1 MPILRASNEK
11 NGMNGPKIKRRSR
24 SPSSFPIIA
33 PIRKKIENK
42 LLGMVYIRI
51 YRSAIPSDPKKIA
64 NELATLLAISAFSSA
79 CFISFI
85 LLAYKGVVHH
95 NPYSIVIFTS
105 SIALPMIE
113 AIHKMLLI
121 SSKSSKRKNN
131 CEREIPFVATFLSMA
146 AASGISVQLAFERLK
161 NFQFFP
167 QFKEEALRIEK
178 VRRLY
183 ALNPYEAMQFEGNYH
198 PSEMVKELYSH
209 AIVAQKEGNAVHSAL
224 KDELMKIFSI
234 MQGRLRTVSDKFSLI
249 ASAEMVSFIMLP
261 MALITIGVLFSNLLG
276 INALLALSLIFPTFA
291 AIALGYLADSFI
303 PKELTEDVDLK
314 PFFLAL
320 CGLPASIAI
329 YLALSRSGA
338 HLPFYYVFG
347 ATSIFSLLPASLYY
361 SSKRKAHK
369 STLGALPT
377 FTRFIAE
384 EVKKGVSPHMA
395 MVSLSNQ
402 RAFNEHFD
410 AILHWLSA
418 YLRTGAPISSAIRKI
433 RAPWVARATFEL
445 LNQAEIIG
453 AEPTTLD
460 SLSDLVSNL
469 HLNFKSLESQARFF
483 ILMTYVNSFILAFSV
498 LISVNV
504 VGQLFTNVGSSM
516 SSLMLPLGLSFV
528 SASQYEAIEVIAFSS
543 VIYNSFLLGILGGKA
558 SSGGSVV
565 DGLPHSV
572 VCISITIF
580 TILVFKGLGLIGLL
594 FGAFGGIS

>member
-1 MPILRASNEK
+1 M
-11 NGMNGPKIKRRSR
+11 KRRSLLH
-24 SPSSFPIIA
+24 PSCPIIA
-33 PIRKKIENK
+33 PIHKDLENRLLRK
-42 LLGMVYIRI
+42 LYIKI
-51 YRSAIPSDPKKIA
+51 YRSAIISDPKKIA
-64 NELATLLAISAFSSA
+64 YEIATLLEISAVSSA
-79 CFISFI
+79 CFASFI
-85 LLAYKGVVHH
+85 LLAHRGMIHYNLYSVV
-95 NPYSIVIFTS
+95 FFLS
-105 SIALPMIE
+105 SITLPIIV
-113 AIHKMLLI
+113 ATRKMAFI
-121 SSKSSKRKNN
+121 SSKSSKRKKN
-131 CEREIPFVATFLSMA
+131 CEKEIPFVATFLSMA

-209 AIVAQKEGNAVHSAL
+209 AVVAQKEGNAVHSAL
-224 KDELMKIFSI
+224 KDELMRLFSI
-234 MQGRLRTVSDKFSLI
+234 MRGRLRTVSDKFSLI

-261 MALITIGVLFSNLLG
+261 MALITIGVLFSNLIG
-276 INALLALSLIFPTFA
+276 INALLALSLVFPTFA
-291 AIALGYLADSFI
+291 AIALGNVADSFI
-303 PKELTEDVDLK
+303 PKELTEDVELK
-314 PFFLAL
+314 PFLLAL
-320 CGLPASIAI
+320 FGLPASIAVYFAI
-329 YLALSRSGA
+329 DQIGA
-338 HLPFYYVFG
+338 HIPFYYVFG
-347 ATSIFSLLPASLYY
+347 ISSICSLLPASVYY

-369 STLGALPT
+369 SMLGALPT
-377 FTRFIAE
+377 FTRFVAE
-384 EVKKGVSPHMA
+384 EVKKGASPHMA
-395 MVSLSNQ
+395 IVNLSNQ

-410 AILHWLSA
+410 AILQWLSA
-418 YLRTGAPISSAIRKI
+418 YLRTGSPISSAIKKV

-460 SLSDLVSNL
+460 SLSDLISNL
-469 HLNFKSLESQARFF
+469 YLNFKSLESQTKFF

-528 SASQYEAIEVIAFSS
+528 SVSQYEAIEVIAFSS

-572 VCISITIF
+572 ICISITIF
-580 TILVFKGLGLIGLL
+580 TILVFKGMGLIGLL